1 VDACLSKVRFVTL
14 GETIHVDDELRL
26 CTHYAG
32 HVVGAVMV
40 SAECL
45 GHRVM
50 YTGDFNT
57 VADRHLGA
65 AQVGRLQPHVL
76 ITEST
81 YGTSIRESKRCR
93 EADLLQLEQ
102 LSQLVKDT
110 VARLGRLDIL
120 VNNASTFYP
129 TPLAEVTGRQFDDLI
144 GTNLRAPLFLAQAA
158 AGQLRL
164 HEGLI
169 LNLVDIHGVRPLKRH
184 PAYSSA
190 KAGLIMLTRSLAREL
205 APHVRV
211 NAIAPGPVLWPE
223 GDLDETLKQK
233 ILSRTPLGRVG
244 SAEDIAKAA
253 WFFAAEA
260 PFVTGKVLAVDGGRS
275 LGGQ

>member
-1 VDACLSKVRFVTL
+1 MNGQASGTLTGKVALLT
-14 GETIHVDDELRL
+14 
-26 CTHYAG
+26 
-32 HVVGAVMV
+32 GA
-40 SAECL
+40 A
-45 GHRVM
+45 R
-50 YTGDFNT
+50 
-57 VADRHLGA
+57 RLGA
-65 AQVGRLQPHVL
+65 AMARRLHAGGASVAIHYRGSAAAATALVEELNEARPGSAIALQ
-76 ITEST
+76 
-81 YGTSIRESKRCR
+81 
-93 EADLLQLEQ
+93 ADLLALEQ
-102 LSQLVKDT
+102 LSQLVEHT
-110 VARLGRLDIL
+110 VGRLGRLDIL

-129 TPLAEVTGRQFDDLI
+129 TPLAEVTGAQFDDLI

-169 LNLVDIHGVRPLKRH
+169 LNLVDIHGMRPLKRH

-205 APHVRV
+205 APYVRV

-223 GDLDETLKQK
+223 GDLDETLKQN
-233 ILSRTPLGRVG
+233 ILARTPLGRVG
-244 SAEDIAKAA
+244 SAEDIARAA

-260 PFVTGKVLAVDGGRS
+260 PFVTGQVLAIDGGRS